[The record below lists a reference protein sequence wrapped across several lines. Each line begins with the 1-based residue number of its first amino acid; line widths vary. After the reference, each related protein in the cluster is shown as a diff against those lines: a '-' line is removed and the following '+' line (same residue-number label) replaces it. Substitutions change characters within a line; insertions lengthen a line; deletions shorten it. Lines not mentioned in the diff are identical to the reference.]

1 MSFAAFQVGPE
12 TVDRN
17 VPISD
22 NNWLDAFRVPFGDWI
37 KMTSDWVNQE
47 AEWVTDTIKWPFET
61 MFNFIMNENPAR
73 DSIMS
78 ISWIWMVI
86 VMFLL
91 GSFMRNT
98 RIGLMVAGMTALCGF
113 LGQEYWEQVS
123 KTFGMIIISVA
134 LCVIVGIPLGVLC
147 GRFDGV
153 WNVTRPVLD
162 AMQVI
167 HSFVWM
173 LPFIAFFGIGNV
185 SATMVTMIYALP
197 PLVRLTN
204 LGIRQVPEDVVE
216 ASRSFGA
223 NELRVLTDVQL
234 PLARPA
240 IMTGFNQTLLLAF
253 SMLGIAAYIGADGL
267 GKLIF
272 RAINNVNIALGAGAG
287 LTFFL
292 TAVILDRISQPEA
305 DDGLSL
311 LGRIRQAF
319 AYGRDAEGTYLQL
332 NGADG
337 TGDAEIIASAP
348 VEPEI
353 TEYPEPITASERMG
367 LMLAAGGSAVAII
380 ATFLTWSGDAG
391 KISSWGRF
399 ADESLPGQSF
409 NGFAASGGSFFGIFV
424 LLLSILALAAA
435 VRPLVTIGD
444 GISRTLNKLQG
455 FGLVALAA
463 LVVLNFV
470 LNLVGIG
477 FTTTQMIALLIML
490 GIALLIAVDT
500 FVRGTPRLAA
510 DGALIA
516 AVGALGV
523 ALAYVI
529 AQPHPAVA
537 EVSTGIGAYL
547 AVIGAG
553 VASVGALMA
562 VFRAPYAARVP
573 ISTSFPLGMV
583 ITAAIGGGLLFL
595 GAIAAWIV
603 DERAGADAAN
613 RIFVKGLQSSGPL
626 LGWPVLIFGAIA
638 VVVTLLLAVTRPLES
653 NRWRLGAVI
662 AAPAAAIFFLSMAF
676 TLSISRNGDTDYLND
691 RNALTGAGI
700 LLAITG
706 AGVFFA
712 IARGIMNDFRRKKV
726 YLSVAGSPA
735 AAAEPEVSEVELV
748 GAAQ

>member
-1 MSFAAFQVGPE
+1 MLLAAYQVGPD
-12 TVDRN
+12 TADRN

-37 KMTSDWVNQE
+37 KMTSDWVNSE

-61 MFNFIMNENPAR
+61 LFNFIMNENPAR

-204 LGIRQVPEDVVE
+204 LGVRQVPEDVVE

-311 LGRIRQAF
+311 LARIRQAF

-332 NGADG
+332 NGPG
-337 TGDAEIIASAP
+337 GSAEIIESAP

-380 ATFLTWSGDAG
+380 AAFLTWSSDAG

-409 NGFAASGGSFFGIFV
+409 NGLAASGGSFFGIFV
-424 LLLSILALAAA
+424 LFLSVLALAAA

-455 FGLVALAA
+455 YGLVALAA

-470 LNLVGIG
+470 LNLVGVG
-477 FTTTQMIALLIML
+477 LVTTQMIALLVML
-490 GIALLIAVDT
+490 AIVLLIAVDT

-523 ALAYVI
+523 ALAFVI
-529 AQPHPAVA
+529 AQPHPSVVD
-537 EVSTGIGAYL
+537 VSTGIGAYL

-603 DERAGADAAN
+603 DERTGADAAN
-613 RIFVKGLQSSGPL
+613 RIFVKGLQGSGPL
-626 LGWPVLIFGAIA
+626 LGWPVLIFGAVAI
-638 VVVTLLLAVTRPLES
+638 VVTLMLAVTRPVES
-653 NRWRLGAVI
+653 NRWRLGAII
-662 AAPAAAIFFLSMAF
+662 AAPASAIFFLSMAF

-726 YLSVAGSPA
+726 YLSVASSPA
-735 AAAEPEVSEVELV
+735 AADEPEVSEAELV
-748 GAAQ
+748 GAAR

>member
-1 MSFAAFQVGPE
+1 MLLLALQSVDGPE
-12 TVDRN
+12 QIDRN

-61 MFNFIMNENPAR
+61 LFNFIMNENPAR

-305 DDGLSL
+305 GDGLSL

-332 NGADG
+332 NGE
-337 TGDAEIIASAP
+337 AEVIESAP

-353 TEYPEPITASERMG
+353 TEYPEPITASERTG
-367 LMLAAGGSAVAII
+367 LMLAVAGSAVAII

-391 KISSWGRF
+391 KISSWGRL

-409 NGFAASGGSFFGIFV
+409 SGLAASGGSFFGIFV
-424 LLLSILALAAA
+424 LMLSILALAAA
-435 VRPLVTIGD
+435 IRPLITIGD

-455 FGLVALAA
+455 YGLVVLAA

-470 LNLVGIG
+470 LNLLNVG
-477 FTTTQMIALLIML
+477 FNTTQMIALLVML
-490 GIALLIAVDT
+490 AIAVMIAIDT

-529 AQPHPAVA
+529 AQPHPAVTD
-537 EVSTGIGAYL
+537 VSTGIGAYL

-553 VASVGALMA
+553 VASIGALMA

-573 ISTSFPLGMV
+573 ISSSFPVGMV
-583 ITAAIGGGLLFL
+583 ITAAIGGVLLFL

-626 LGWPVLIFGAIA
+626 LGWPVLIFGALAIA
-638 VVVTLLLAVTRPLES
+638 VTLMLAVTRPLEA

-662 AAPAAAIFFLSMAF
+662 AAPASAIFFLSMAF

-726 YLSVAGSPA
+726 YLSVTGSA
-735 AAAEPEVSEVELV
+735 AEAAEPEVSDAELV